1 MYNFLIQSIVYGLQR
16 IKRKLQNVPIEY
28 ECHCFQ
34 LKQTGIFRQI
44 KRLQNG
50 KSGKVRYQIWYSI
63 YGP

>member
-28 ECHCFQ
+28 EFHRFQ
-34 LKQTGIFRQI
+34 LKQTGIFQQI

-50 KSGKVRYQIWYSI
+50 KSGKDRYQIWYSI
-63 YGP
+63 YDP